1 MEDLEPVGNIYKGG
15 FFKNRHRLSWRAP
28 IVVDALSNTF
38 GLGLGSIVIDVG
50 CGIGDYVKEFNDRR
64 IGAWGI
70 EGSPAAK
77 EFFVHNNIS
86 VQDLR
91 EPILGGK
98 QVKKY
103 DLAFSLEVA
112 EHIDPMSSGV
122 YCDNLCLLS
131 DTILI
136 SAATPGQK
144 GHGHVNCAPRM
155 YWIEKFKRRGYLN
168 MKGIENT
175 WRNMLSTWATKK
187 ELSSYIKNGIIFKRR
202 NT

>member
-1 MEDLEPVGNIYKGG
+1 MEDLEPVENVYKGG

-28 IVVDALSNTF
+28 IVVNALSNTF
-38 GLGLGSIVIDVG
+38 GLTVGSRVVDVG
-50 CGIGDYVKEFNDRR
+50 CGIGDYVKEFNDRK
-64 IGAWGI
+64 ICANGI
-70 EGSPAAK
+70 EGSSAAK
-77 EFFVHNNIS
+77 EFFVHKNII

-91 EPILGGK
+91 EPIFEGK
-98 QVKKY
+98 PIKRY

-112 EHIDPMSSGV
+112 EHIDPMSTGV
-122 YCDNLCLLS
+122 YCDNLCSLS

-175 WRNMLSTWATKK
+175 WRNQLSGWVTKK
-187 ELSSYIKNGIIFKRR
+187 ELSSYIRNGIIFKRR
-202 NT
+202 NI